1 MPQSLIIFDFQVIKY
16 NGPTT
21 NTSELLGS
29 INFDRNSTITG
40 HYAAY
45 SISSNGVIKINYSN
59 IQHHC
64 DSIHTFKYASC
75 SFLSKQ
81 VQELIMTSTINDFF
95 TFLEGYFLNINCLLT
110 RWCLD
115 WERQQCGTLFKLAFD
130 EKDVISELLH
140 LPVNEKRKSQDSGNN
155 ISKGETYYFFCPPK
169 DSN

>member
-1 MPQSLIIFDFQVIKY
+1 MPAVVS
-16 NGPTT
+16 
-21 NTSELLGS
+21 
-29 INFDRNSTITG
+29 
-40 HYAAY
+40 
-45 SISSNGVIKINYSN
+45 
-59 IQHHC
+59 
-64 DSIHTFKYASC
+64 
-75 SFLSKQ
+75 SKQ

-169 DSN
+169 DSNQERGFSNGFIAFNKLVRKKLSKHECLVMETVS